1 MKKTV
6 ITTCCPPAHV
16 NECAGTGIST
26 SASTDT
32 TACDDTQSVEHK
44 KRFYQIDFIRFLFAL
59 MIMYGHLLAFLTIKY
74 KESTLFSSLQVMSS
88 YSGLLIVFSF
98 FIMSGF
104 FLYHSEGFKKY
115 DLEAFAKRRILRLWP
130 ILAFSYIP
138 YILIGTYRVYP
149 DTLNLFFVTNA
160 AGLMQETSQNA
171 ASWYVCVLFVLSLFF
186 FYALRHFRW
195 EKVAFVCGIIALFGF
210 IVRGTGSTTLYKA
223 APIASMPFMING
235 MIEGLAGISLG
246 ILIGAFLKRKLETK
260 RIVSKKKKFLFGLFE
275 IAALFFFVYHMSF
288 HKPAGEFIFWE
299 ILFIII
305 FVSFLFEEGFFSRFL
320 NNKFSAWLGD
330 LSYPIYLMHF
340 PMIAVMNEYIWQK
353 PFLKGDLNV
362 LFVSIA
368 ICLLA
373 SLVADY
379 FVKWLL
385 KFYTKK
391 KSYVKL

>member
-1 MKKTV
+1 M
-6 ITTCCPPAHV
+6 
-16 NECAGTGIST
+16 
-26 SASTDT
+26 
-32 TACDDTQSVEHK
+32 
-44 KRFYQIDFIRFLFAL
+44 
-59 MIMYGHLLAFLTIKY
+59 
-74 KESTLFSSLQVMSS
+74 
-88 YSGLLIVFSF
+88 
-98 FIMSGF
+98 
-104 FLYHSEGFKKY
+104 
-115 DLEAFAKRRILRLWP
+115 
-130 ILAFSYIP
+130 
-138 YILIGTYRVYP
+138 
-149 DTLNLFFVTNA
+149 
-160 AGLMQETSQNA
+160 
-171 ASWYVCVLFVLSLFF
+171 
-186 FYALRHFRW
+186 
-195 EKVAFVCGIIALFGF
+195 
-210 IVRGTGSTTLYKA
+210 
-223 APIASMPFMING
+223 
-235 MIEGLAGISLG
+235 
-246 ILIGAFLKRKLETK
+246 
-260 RIVSKKKKFLFGLFE
+260 FE